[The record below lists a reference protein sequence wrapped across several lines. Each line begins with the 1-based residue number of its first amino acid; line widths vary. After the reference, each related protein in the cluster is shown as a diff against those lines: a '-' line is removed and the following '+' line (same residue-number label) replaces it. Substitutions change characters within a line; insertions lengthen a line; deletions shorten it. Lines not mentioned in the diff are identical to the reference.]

1 MSRSNGEANRK
12 ARQPGRIELEEAF
25 ARLGTQTAVAE
36 RFGVTRATILTWA
49 LKCGFKVASHPEIGR
64 ARVIE
69 RLLADP
75 IDRAR
80 LAQWLIDEGTV
91 SVSYDTVQDTTRL
104 VVAGG
109 MTDVEAMSRIAGIL
123 NAPVTN
129 AAVKFD
135 GPILP
140 VFSIVLRS
148 AEAYA
153 VLRVLQPELVGL
165 KADEAKAALAYFPPS
180 GYMRGRHTTDE
191 FLIAIWRDFATRVVH
206 RWNAKKKMPLD
217 GDSLAKIVER
227 WMEGRINRARRNLI
241 PKYLRNSSEKR
252 T

>member
-1 MSRSNGEANRK
+1 MSRSNAEADRK
-12 ARQPGRIELEEAF
+12 ARRPGRIELEEAF
-25 ARLGTQTAVAE
+25 AKLGTQTAVAE
-36 RFGVTRATILTWA
+36 LFGVTRETILTWA

-64 ARVIE
+64 GRVIE

-80 LAQWLIDEGTV
+80 VSQWLIDEGTV
-91 SVSYDTVQDTTRL
+91 SLSYDAVQNTTRL

-109 MTDVEAMSRIAGIL
+109 MTDVEAIDRIGRIL
-123 NAPVTN
+123 NANVTSASVN
-129 AAVKFD
+129 FD

-140 VFSIVLRS
+140 VFSLVLRS

-180 GYMRGRHTTDE
+180 GYVKGRHTTDE
-191 FLIAIWRDFATRVVH
+191 FLLPIWRVFTTRVVH
-206 RWNAKKKMPLD
+206 RWNAKKKSPLD
-217 GDSLAKIVER
+217 GSTVIKIIDR
-227 WMEGRINRARRNLI
+227 WLEGRINRARRNLI
-241 PKYLRNSSEKR
+241 PKYLRNK
-252 T
+252 

>member
-1 MSRSNGEANRK
+1 M
-12 ARQPGRIELEEAF
+12 
-25 ARLGTQTAVAE
+25 AE
-36 RFGVTRATILTWA
+36 HFGVTRVTILTWA

-80 LAQWLIDEGTV
+80 FAQWLIDEGTV
-91 SVSYDTVQDTTRL
+91 SVSYDAVQNTTRL
-104 VVAGG
+104 VVAGA
-109 MTDVEAMSRIAGIL
+109 MTDVEAISRIAGIL

-129 AAVKFD
+129 TGVNFD
-135 GPILP
+135 RPILP

-153 VLRVLQPELVGL
+153 VLRILQPELVGL
-165 KADEAKAALAYFPPS
+165 KAEEAEAALAYFPPS

-191 FLIAIWRDFATRVVH
+191 FLLPIWRDFATRVVH
-206 RWNAKKKMPLD
+206 RWNARKKLPLD
-217 GDSLAKIVER
+217 GDSLMKIVDR

-241 PKYLRNSSEKR
+241 PKYLRNLSEKR